1 MYVKNRPERKFEI
14 YKDIS
19 GRGIMDFQKLDE
31 IWPFVRMVKIKKT
44 VSLTGTWE
52 DIDHVLIYLAH
63 GHGKY
68 IVDGVHYSLKAGDV
82 IIMPPYAKH
91 IIMIEN
97 EKTTIQYILHFDFFG
112 SKERMKIP
120 HQSAF
125 AVGERI
131 EVPKREEILEGKCLV
146 ATVPEKERFRFENQ
160 FLSMYGEFAK
170 RGFASDVMLRGMA
183 TQFLVGCFRLKQK
196 NSYQDGNNQ
205 AGCKSWKLLEQ
216 ALEYIYLH
224 YQEEDINNNQIA
236 EAVQISP
243 NYLSKLFQKYLGM
256 SLHKYLVSYRI
267 EMAQRLIM
275 KENCNITEAA
285 LASGFTSIHAFS
297 KAFKQK
303 KGISPSEYIS
313 VVTKV
318 EDGKEECIKGD
329 EDSEDYS
336 KNRQIYYNQ

>member
-1 MYVKNRPERKFEI
+1 MDFHKLI
-14 YKDIS
+14 DIS
-19 GRGIMDFQKLDE
+19 
-31 IWPFVRMVKIKKT
+31 PFVRMVKIKKT

-68 IVDGVHYSLKAGDV
+68 IVDGIHYSLKAGDV

-97 EKTTIQYILHFDFFG
+97 EKPTIQYILHFDFF
-112 SKERMKIP
+112 SEAKRMLIP
-120 HQSAF
+120 HQSAL
-125 AVGERI
+125 AVGKRVEI
-131 EVPKREEILEGKCLV
+131 PKREEILEGKCFV

-183 TQFLVGCFRLKQK
+183 MQFLVGCFRLRQRK
-196 NSYQDGNNQ
+196 SYQDGTNQ
-205 AGCKSWKLLEQ
+205 AGCKSWKIMEQ

-224 YQEEDINNNQIA
+224 YQEEEMNNTHIA

-256 SLHKYLVSYRI
+256 SLHEYLVSYRI
-267 EMAQRLIM
+267 EKAQRLII
-275 KENCNITEAA
+275 KENHNITEAA

-297 KAFKQK
+297 KSFKQK
-303 KGISPSEYIS
+303 RGISPSEYIS
-313 VVTKV
+313 MVTKV
-318 EDGKEECIKGD
+318 EDGKEEAPALQD
-329 EDSEDYS
+329 EDKEDYS
-336 KNRQIYYNQ
+336 RNRQIYYNQ

>member
-1 MYVKNRPERKFEI
+1 
-14 YKDIS
+14 
-19 GRGIMDFQKLDE
+19 MDFHKLDE
-31 IWPFVRMVKIKKT
+31 ISPFVRMVKIKKT

-63 GHGKY
+63 GYGKY

-97 EKTTIQYILHFDFFG
+97 EKPTIQYILHFDFF
-112 SKERMKIP
+112 SDVQRMQIP

-131 EVPKREEILEGKCLV
+131 EVPAKEELLEGKCFV

-183 TQFLVGCFRLKQK
+183 IQFLVECFRLKQK
-196 NSYQDGNNQ
+196 HSYHEGEGQ
-205 AGCKSWKLLEQ
+205 AGCKSWKLMEQ

-224 YQEEDINNNQIA
+224 YQEEDINNTQIA

-275 KENCNITEAA
+275 KENYNITEAA

-297 KAFKQK
+297 KSFKQK

-318 EDGKEECIKGD
+318 EDGKEEERTK
-329 EDSEDYS
+329 EDRDDEDYS
-336 KNRQIYYNQ
+336 RNRQIYYNQ